1 MQKFLLILTLF
12 IGLISCKHNPEQTA
26 SDKPV
31 DTGSYVEVLCFHG
44 KQRCAT
50 CQVME
55 QESKNVVDNNFA
67 SEVTAGKVVFR
78 IVDINKEESL
88 ADKYEVTW
96 SSLIVVGH
104 KDGEEKVENMTE
116 FAFANARNNTA
127 EFRKELTAKINKL
140 LD

>member
-1 MQKFLLILTLF
+1 
-12 IGLISCKHNPEQTA
+12 
-26 SDKPV
+26 
-31 DTGSYVEVLCFHG
+31 
-44 KQRCAT
+44 
-50 CQVME
+50 ME

-104 KDGEEKVENMTE
+104 KDGEETVENMTE